1 MFTNTLSFV
10 FVHFSFISLFA
21 LDALFLFYPWLKV
34 THCIYVFMV
43 SPLKLRSLVTGISH
57 SDFLSLT
64 ASQLLLTGPRG
75 AWCGVG
81 APRPG
86 APCDRLGQPQDMLQ
100 SSDLGSS

>member
-21 LDALFLFYPWLKV
+21 LDTLFLFYPWLKV

-64 ASQLLLTGPRG
+64 ASQLLLTRP
-75 AWCGVG
+75 WG

-86 APCDRLGQPQDMLQ
+86 SPCGRLGQPQDMLQ